1 MKAIGIRVMPKEIY
15 YTVAEID
22 ENSEISIGEEGV
34 EKVILP
40 IALDVPN
47 RLAFIR
53 QTFISI
59 INEFEIE
66 NAGIRVVES
75 VAKKV
80 SIERMNIE
88 GVIQELL
95 ANSTV
100 KNYFVGT
107 ISTIAKH
114 LSVKST
120 DLSEAFK
127 SNEPLEDYDIDD
139 WSSLKKEE
147 KESLMTALAALNI

>member
-15 YTVAEID
+15 YTVTEID
-22 ENSEISIGEEGV
+22 ENNEISISEEGV

-40 IALDVPN
+40 VALDVPN

-66 NAGIRVVES
+66 NAGIRVVEN
-75 VAKKV
+75 VAKNV
-80 SIERMNIE
+80 SIERVNIE

-100 KNYFVGT
+100 NNYFIGT

-120 DLSEAFK
+120 ALSQAFK
-127 SNEPLEDYDIDD
+127 SKEPLENYAIDD

-147 KESLMTALAALNI
+147 KESLMTALAALHI

>member
-1 MKAIGIRVMPKEIY
+1 MPKEIY
-15 YTVAEID
+15 YTLADID
-22 ENSEISIGEEGV
+22 DDNSIVLTEEGV

-40 IALDVPN
+40 VALDVPN

-75 VAKKV
+75 VAQNIN
-80 SIERMNIE
+80 IERVNIE

-100 KNYFVGT
+100 KKYFVGT

-114 LSVKST
+114 LAVKPKE
-120 DLSEAFK
+120 LSDAIK
-127 SNEPLEDYDIDD
+127 SKVPLDQYEFEE

-147 KESLMTALAALNI
+147 KESLMTAIAALNI